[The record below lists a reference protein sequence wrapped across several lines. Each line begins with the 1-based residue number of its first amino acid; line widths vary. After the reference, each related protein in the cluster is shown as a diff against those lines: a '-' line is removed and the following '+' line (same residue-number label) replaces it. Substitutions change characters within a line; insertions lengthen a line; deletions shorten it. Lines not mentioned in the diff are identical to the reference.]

1 MTDQTF
7 HSRTS
12 LLTIDMLS
20 FFLLFP
26 KYQCNLHSYNKPKEK
41 STQFVNCC
49 IQYTIYLLYCSLW
62 PSPFVK
68 KLSIAWVN
76 CILQKR
82 HLFKV
87 KSDNNRHNNIL
98 KAKTFHSTNSE
109 PSNPINS
116 IVSLLHSSN
125 CIGIVP
131 RIIGQLV
138 CIPISLANQIVLEH
152 CQALVQCHGKRRP
165 SFVCSQT

>member
-1 MTDQTF
+1 M
-7 HSRTS
+7 
-12 LLTIDMLS
+12 
-20 FFLLFP
+20 
-26 KYQCNLHSYNKPKEK
+26 
-41 STQFVNCC
+41 
-49 IQYTIYLLYCSLW
+49 QYTYYISVS
-62 PSPFVK
+62 PSPCVK

-98 KAKTFHSTNSE
+98 KAKTFHSTTNSE